1 MASDRLGITE
11 EARIEQRGEKIA
23 GLRTDF
29 QLVKQFQQLRL
40 T

>member
-11 EARIEQRGEKIA
+11 EARIEQRGEPIKDV
-23 GLRTDF
+23 RTNF